1 MKTKTGYS
9 YGWCFTGSLTS
20 NLHIA
25 VKNKQVHISTVQGII
40 KHWDLP
46 ILAKVNF
53 KVKM

>member
-25 VKNKQVHISTVQGII
+25 VKNKTSPYLYSARYNKTLG
-40 KHWDLP
+40 P
-46 ILAKVNF
+46 TYF
-53 KVKM
+53 GES